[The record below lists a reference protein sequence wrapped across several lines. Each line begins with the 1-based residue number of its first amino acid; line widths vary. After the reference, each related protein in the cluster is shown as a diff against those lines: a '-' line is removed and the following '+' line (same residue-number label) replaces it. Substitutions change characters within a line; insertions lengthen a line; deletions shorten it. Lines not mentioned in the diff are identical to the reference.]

1 MVLMFETEVAEDEII
16 SVIKSAIEAGKFDP
30 LNLNAS
36 SIIGITPVE
45 QPSTAAPTRTTP
57 KSKGL
62 FLVVIDNGIMNLRGF
77 HSFASCC
84 FKLDSL

>member
-1 MVLMFETEVAEDEII
+1 MVLTFETKVAEDEII
-16 SVIKSAIEAGKFDP
+16 SVIQSAIKAGKFEP

-57 KSKGL
+57 ESKGL
-62 FLVVIDNGIMNLRGF
+62 FLRGF
-77 HSFASCC
+77 HSFASRC